1 MTREFTKVSPR
12 LWQSPRF
19 RELQSD
25 AKLVFVYLLT
35 SEHQNSA
42 GCYRLPDGYA
52 TADLRWPHDR
62 YRSARDQLVKAGM
75 IKFDPEESVVLIERW
90 FDHNPPM
97 SVSHLIGVERVLERI
112 DSDELREA
120 ALEALSESWNAIQ
133 TQRLSKGLKKQMLA
147 GESADGAGGH
157 IPGRLGSTSY
167 LKGSR

>member
-52 TADLRWPHDR
+52 TADLGWPADQ
-62 YRSARDQLVKAGM
+62 YRKARDELVEAGM
-75 IKFDPEESVVLIERW
+75 IKFDPGASVILIERW
-90 FDHNPPM
+90 FRHNPPM
-97 SVSHLIGVERVLERI
+97 SQDHLTGVERILDRI
-112 DSDELREA
+112 ECDELREA
-120 ALEALSESWNAIQ
+120 ALEALSESWSAIQ
-133 TQRLSKGLKKQMLA
+133 AQRGSRGRKKQTLA
-147 GESADGAGGH
+147 GESANGAADH
-157 IPGRLGSTSY
+157 IPDRLRNTS
-167 LKGSR
+167 